1 MVRALIGMLVV
12 AAVCAAIAPAQR
24 ARESEAAVAKGAC
37 SSGEVK
43 ILVGAVLG
51 AFNRGDTLTFNSLIA
66 QRPAFKWFSV
76 GGAPGRRIR
85 AAAFDRAGLPR
96 YVLSRHRQGERQ
108 RLVRFRFNGRGAVHA
123 HFDFSVIRS
132 ARDHPA
138 ERVTGKGAIDCTL
151 QPPRIAVWS
160 LGDA

>member
-1 MVRALIGMLVV
+1 MVRPLIVSAALGSIV
-12 AAVCAAIAPAQR
+12 AVLATPAGG
-24 ARESEAAVAKGAC
+24 ADPKDAC
-37 SSGEVK
+37 SRGEVK
-43 ILVGAVLG
+43 ALVRAVLI
-51 AFNRGDTLTFNSLIA
+51 AFNRGDAFTFNGLIA

-85 AAAFDRAGLPR
+85 SAAFDRAGLSR

-108 RLVRFRFNGRGAVHA
+108 RLVRFRFNGKGAVHA

-132 ARDHPA
+132 ARDHRA
-138 ERVTGKGAIDCTL
+138 ERVTGKGAVDCTL
-151 QPPRIAVWS
+151 RPPRIAVWS